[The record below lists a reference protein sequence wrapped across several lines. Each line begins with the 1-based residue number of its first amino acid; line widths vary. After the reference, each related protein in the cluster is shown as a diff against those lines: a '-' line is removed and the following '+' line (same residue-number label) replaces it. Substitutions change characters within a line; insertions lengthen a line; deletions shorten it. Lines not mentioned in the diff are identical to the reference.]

1 MNRVKVSEPVA
12 ARYEKIA
19 LDIAYSIWKEEYLV
33 GDVIK
38 GRSTLSGKYGVSSE
52 TIRRAIKLLEE
63 AGAVVVEER
72 RGILVTSKEAAV
84 QFIEDSRDHDK
95 LLALREEIRVL
106 NEEKAAIEFQVSEK
120 IEFMIEQAT
129 VMRNMGVISPL
140 EAKIPPGSHLI
151 SQTIG
156 QVQFWSHT
164 GATIIG
170 INRMGHLI
178 LSPGPKLQF
187 FEGDIILYVGNA
199 DDNIQRVED
208 FIAE

>member
-1 MNRVKVSEPVA
+1 MNRGKVIEPVV

-19 LDIAYSIWKEEYLV
+19 LDIAYSIWKEEYV
-33 GDVIK
+33 AGDIIK

-52 TIRRAIKLLEE
+52 TIRRAVKLLEE
-63 AGAVVVEER
+63 AGAVTVEER
-72 RGILVTSKEAAV
+72 RGIVVESKEAAIK
-84 QFIEDSRDHDK
+84 FIEDNRDHDK
-95 LLALREEIRVL
+95 LLALREEIRLL
-106 NEEKAAIEFQVSEK
+106 NQDKARIDQQINEK

-140 EAKIPPGSHLI
+140 EAKVPPGSHLI
-151 SQTIG
+151 GQTIG

-199 DDNIQRVED
+199 DDNIQRLED
-208 FIAE
+208 FIGG